1 MNEKGVS
8 PPPRV
13 EAELYRE
20 VEELQLLSDYI
31 RFLDKWLQVLTNS
44 FPKVQTYSVTM
55 DVTNVGANTTS
66 EQTVTVTGL
75 ETTDIVYVNK
85 PSHSSGLGVVN
96 ARVSAANTLAITF
109 QNTTGAGIDPGSETY
124 LVVAIRR

>member
-1 MNEKGVS
+1 MYLEMEGL
-8 PPPRV
+8 R
-13 EAELYRE
+13 A
-20 VEELQLLSDYI
+20 LSDYI
-31 RFLDKWLQVLTNS
+31 RFLDKWLQVLTDK

-55 DVTNVGANTTS
+55 DVTNVGANSTS
-66 EQTVTVTGL
+66 EQTVTVAGL
-75 ETTDIVYVNK
+75 QTTDIVYVNK

-96 ARVSAANTLAITF
+96 ARVSATNTLAITF